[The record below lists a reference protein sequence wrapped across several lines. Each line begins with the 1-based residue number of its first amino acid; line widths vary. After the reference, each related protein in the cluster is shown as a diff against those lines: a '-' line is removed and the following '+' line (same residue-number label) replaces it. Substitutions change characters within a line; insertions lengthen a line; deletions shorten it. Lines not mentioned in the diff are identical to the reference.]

1 MRYAVVL
8 AATAAIA
15 ASLAPPPAQAESE
28 GDIPFAAGLA
38 AELAALREEYE
49 SRIRALE
56 AQIEALQARSGTAA
70 AEHDDHDH
78 GDDAHMHEAD
88 DDRHAHDHGDGMAAH
103 EDEGD
108 LLNPSITAVI
118 RGLATAYSADES
130 EIPGFPLGHEGE
142 RAPEGFSLDHSE
154 LVLASDVSD
163 AVRGN
168 LTLGIHAHPGEAAE
182 VEVEEAYVR
191 TLPGAG
197 LPGGMSVKAGRAL
210 WTFGYLNERHAH
222 EDDFADRS
230 LPYRVYLDNAF
241 NDDGIEL
248 SLALP
253 SLFDG
258 KIGGGLF
265 RGDDYPFGG
274 SDDGRRTWSA
284 FAHFG
289 GELGSNSSWRLGG
302 SLLDGEPRGAGGA
315 PHDHEEEEHAHE
327 EGEDHEHE
335 DHAAFFSEG
344 TFTGDRQ
351 LFGVDAGFA
360 WAPTGD
366 ARQSGLTLLG
376 EYLWLKDSG
385 TYTLAE
391 EELEVEG
398 EEVHVH
404 EHEETLD
411 FDGRSSGWYA
421 QAVYR
426 IMPEWRVGA
435 RYSRLRTPNEAEIG
449 HDPRALAVMA
459 DWTDDRFGQV
469 RLQYNR
475 EELTDQEE
483 DDQVVLQYT
492 VTLGSHGDHG
502 HDH

>member
-1 MRYAVVL
+1 MRYAVL
-8 AATAAIA
+8 PAAIAAIA

-56 AQIEALQARSGTAA
+56 AQIEALQPQSGTAA
-70 AEHDDHDH
+70 AKHDD
-78 GDDAHMHEAD
+78 
-88 DDRHAHDHGDGMAAH
+88 HDHGDGMAAH

-118 RGLATAYSADES
+118 RGLAAAYSADES
-130 EIPGFPLGHEGE
+130 EIPGFRLGHESE

-168 LTLGIHAHPGEAAE
+168 LTIGIHAHPGESAE

-197 LPGGMSVKAGRAL
+197 LPGGISVKAGRAL

-222 EDDFADRS
+222 EDDFADHS

-253 SLFDG
+253 SVFDG
-258 KIGGGLF
+258 RIGGGLF

-302 SLLDGEPRGAGGA
+302 SLLDGEPKGVGD

-327 EGEDHEHE
+327 EEEEGN
-335 DHAAFFSEG
+335 AAFFSEG
-344 TFTGDRQ
+344 SFTGDRQ
-351 LFGVDAGFA
+351 LYGIDAGFA

-385 TYTLAE
+385 TYTIVE
-391 EELEVEG
+391 EELEVETEG
-398 EEVHVH
+398 DEMHVHVH

-426 IMPEWRVGA
+426 IMPEWRIGA
-435 RYSRLRTPNEAEIG
+435 RYSRLRTPNEAEVG

-475 EELTDQEE
+475 EELTDKEE
-483 DDQVVLQYT
+483 DDQVILQYT
-492 VTLGSHGDHG
+492 VTLGSHGHDG

>member
-1 MRYAVVL
+1 MRYAI
-8 AATAAIA
+8 AFAAIA
-15 ASLAPPPAQAESE
+15 AIAALLAPPPVQAQS
-28 GDIPFAAGLA
+28 DDDVPLA
-38 AELAALREEYE
+38 AVLAIEIATLREEYE
-49 SRIRALE
+49 ARIRALE
-56 AQIEALQARSGTAA
+56 AQLEALQARTAGEPA
-70 AEHDDHDH
+70 HREDDHGHDH
-78 GDDAHMHEAD
+78 ARDEHGHEA
-88 DDRHAHDHGDGMAAH
+88 AHDMAVH
-103 EDEGD
+103 EDEGA

-118 RGLATAYSADES
+118 RGLVTDYSADES
-130 EIPGFPLGHEGE
+130 EIPAFRLGHEGE
-142 RAPEGFSLDHSE
+142 RPPEGFSLDHSE

-197 LPGGMSVKAGRAL
+197 LPGGMIVKAGRAL

-265 RGDDYPFGG
+265 RGEDYPFGG
-274 SDDGRRTWSA
+274 SDNGRRAWSA

-289 GELGSNSSWRLGG
+289 GGLGSNSSWRLGG
-302 SLLDGEPRGAGGA
+302 SLLDGEPEGVGGD
-315 PHDHEEEEHAHE
+315 PHAHEDDAHAHE
-327 EGEDHEHE
+327 EGEEEHG
-335 DHAAFFSEG
+335 HAEYFSRG
-344 TFTGDRQ
+344 AFTGDRQ
-351 LFGVDAGFA
+351 LYGVDAGFA

-366 ARQSGLTLLG
+366 ARQSEFTLLG

-385 TYTLAE
+385 TYTLVE
-391 EELEVEG
+391 EELEVEDG
-398 EEVHVH
+398 EVH
-404 EHEETLD
+404 EGTLD
-411 FDGRSSGWYA
+411 FSGRSSGWYA

-426 IMPEWRVGA
+426 IMPEWRLGV
-435 RYSRLRTPNEAEIG
+435 RYSRLRTPNEAEVD
-449 HDPRALAVMA
+449 HDPRALALMA

-475 EELTDQEE
+475 EELTDRDE
-483 DDQVVLQYT
+483 DDQVILQYT
-492 VTLGSHGDHG
+492 VTLGDHG
-502 HDH
+502 HDGHDH